1 MNNLWSFILHGKF
14 AYNNRRTFLQHNP
27 DVIKYM
33 RFIDYLPDSLAS
45 HRYILFDSIYLSH
58 ILSNIYG
65 ICDITDSRD
74 ILDTMKIAEYF
85 NRQEIYTITNIV
97 SYYMANNDIDKT
109 VAEMYLLNIYMKT
122 NITNGF
128 NYTNIAR
135 RKYKNVRVKLCWK
148 LFKEVFNYEWE
159 YFNINLYDLFDI
171 IYCIVYKRYNALY
184 DALYNIS
191 IHKSLDPMKTLY
203 ILLSYKE
210 DIDII
215 RDDIDES
222 QNDTL
227 NLFNY
232 TIIYILYN
240 YIENIYPYIK
250 KVNLDFKRL
259 IPVIIEKC
267 LEIKEGIEDDNRI
280 PNNLKLM
287 FLKKNN
293 RVYNL
298 YTYDNAEA
306 NANAEANVDAEY

>member
-1 MNNLWSFILHGKF
+1 
-14 AYNNRRTFLQHNP
+14 
-27 DVIKYM
+27 
-33 RFIDYLPDSLAS
+33 
-45 HRYILFDSIYLSH
+45 
-58 ILSNIYG
+58 
-65 ICDITDSRD
+65 
-74 ILDTMKIAEYF
+74 
-85 NRQEIYTITNIV
+85 
-97 SYYMANNDIDKT
+97 
-109 VAEMYLLNIYMKT
+109 
-122 NITNGF
+122 
-128 NYTNIAR
+128 
-135 RKYKNVRVKLCWK
+135 
-148 LFKEVFNYEWE
+148 
-159 YFNINLYDLFDI
+159 
-171 IYCIVYKRYNALY
+171 
-184 DALYNIS
+184 
-191 IHKSLDPMKTLY
+191 MKTLY